1 MFRGVGRFYE
11 GLDGVLGRL
20 LVLHWVPR
28 LHTHN
33 IHYILHGVPKASVR
47 GRLDCLRHAE
57 RFQSGLL
64 LKSSRPLILEL
75 SDVPMRQTYCY
86 MLRPHN
92 APNALE

>member
-1 MFRGVGRFYE
+1 
-11 GLDGVLGRL
+11 VLGVFMRDWAAFWDVFWFSIGSL
-20 LVLHWVPR
+20 GCT
-28 LHTHN
+28 HT
-33 IHYILHGVPKASVR
+33 IYTDILHGVPKASVR

-64 LKSSRPLILEL
+64 LKSSRPLVLEL

-92 APNALE
+92 AANALE